1 MRDLSATELQA
12 GVFTIVSCVA
22 TFVAYDIAGRRVA
35 AAQPSESDRRRPR
48 PRRVVGVM
56 AVLLLLV
63 GTAWWSVGTVGGSVA
78 ASSLPS
84 PYSVAQ
90 LAFQLA
96 TNSVLLAPF
105 VIWMVRRRRGSADF
119 GIERADLGRSLAVGA
134 AVSLACFL
142 MSGRYAA
149 AFWTS
154 PDTLRLLIAMLG
166 VGLSEEVLFRG
177 ILLGTLVRRMPRP
190 TGRGRVGGRLLLGPH
205 PPAGLAGPLHRGSD
219 HQPRAAVRLG
229 LVLQCGDARGLERAG
244 VGPGACRHQCLRRL
258 MCYANARLV
267 ARALAWGSAAW

>member
-35 AAQPSESDRRRPR
+35 AVQPSESDRRRPR

-190 TGRGRVGGRLLLGPH
+190 RAEVASAVVFSLVHIPQRVSQGPSTGDLIISLVQLFVWGWCFSAAMRAAWNVP
-205 PPAGLAGPLHRGSD
+205 GLALVH
-219 HQPRAAVRLG
+219 AVIN
-229 LVLQCGDARGLERAG
+229 VCVD
-244 VGPGACRHQCLRRL
+244 
-258 MCYANARLV
+258 
-267 ARALAWGSAAW
+267 